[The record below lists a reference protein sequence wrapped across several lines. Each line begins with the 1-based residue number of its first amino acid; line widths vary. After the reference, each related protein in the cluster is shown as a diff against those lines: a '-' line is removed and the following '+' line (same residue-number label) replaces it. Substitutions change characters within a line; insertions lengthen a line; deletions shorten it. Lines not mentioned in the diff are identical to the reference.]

1 MPSRQAHTY
10 NAWLTASQSLGARIL
25 DSKRKIS
32 QGEALGLKEVA
43 TVDAEVVA
51 RYVETK
57 ITIDKNRGKAKSYD
71 EKQLEVGEFNE
82 AWLDGIDER
91 IRKMRVAG
99 EYWSSSFPPDWRADG
114 VDFFNLMAEDFN
126 NEATS
131 WTVKNL
137 KKKVKATGVR
147 TTF

>member
-1 MPSRQAHTY
+1 MTSIHVQG
-10 NAWLTASQSLGARIL
+10 LGTRIL

-43 TVDAEVVA
+43 TMDAEVVA

-57 ITIDKNRGKAKSYD
+57 VTIDKNRGKAKSYD
-71 EKQLEVGEFNE
+71 DKQLDVGEFNE

-91 IRKMRVAG
+91 IRKMRVA
-99 EYWSSSFPPDWRADG
+99 
-114 VDFFNLMAEDFN
+114 EDRN
-126 NEATS
+126 NETTA
-131 WTVKNL
+131 WTLKTL

>member
-1 MPSRQAHTY
+1 
-10 NAWLTASQSLGARIL
+10 LTASQSLGARIL

-99 EYWSSSFPPDWRADG
+99 EYWSSSFPPD
-114 VDFFNLMAEDFN
+114 
-126 NEATS
+126 
-131 WTVKNL
+131 
-137 KKKVKATGVR
+137 
-147 TTF
+147 